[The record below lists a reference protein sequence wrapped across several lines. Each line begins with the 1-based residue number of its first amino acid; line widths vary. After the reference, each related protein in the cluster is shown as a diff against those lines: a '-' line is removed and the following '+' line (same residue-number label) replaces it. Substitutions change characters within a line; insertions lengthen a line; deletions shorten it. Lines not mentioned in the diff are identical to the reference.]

1 MNAGTG
7 LTGNELYPRF
17 SDAEYDRRYHAVRE
31 AMRQDNLDAILVSGA
46 RGSSEV
52 HYLSNYLAQSPCWL
66 LFPREGAPTVFI
78 HFFNHQPCAKAQSI
92 TNDVRWYGPAPI
104 PTLADAIRQRNLAK
118 SRIGLVSMRGMA
130 YGHVTQLQRLF
141 PEAEFVEFGPAFGR
155 IRRVRSDEELGYLR
169 RSGYLTDLACE
180 ALEEHLR
187 PGLTEH
193 DILSIVY
200 NSYIKNGGEP
210 GIHFIATTRMDQPD
224 RFVPWQKPTP
234 RVIEAGSVV
243 ITELTVSYWGY
254 STQIHRPFAITREP
268 PPLYR
273 KLFDTALECMK
284 TSARSVNLGRP
295 AKHLSPQAPS
305 SKRTALA
312 PTTASSM
319 VKQENLPSSAH
330 LLRPTLWSRGH
341 WSKTWSTS
349 SNPTR
354 SPAISKPACNSAP
367 PSSLNQ
373 TAENRCIIT
382 RSSFPFAVK
391 SQLNKERK

>member
-1 MNAGTG
+1 
-7 LTGNELYPRF
+7 
-17 SDAEYDRRYHAVRE
+17 
-31 AMRQDNLDAILVSGA
+31 
-46 RGSSEV
+46 
-52 HYLSNYLAQSPCWL
+52 
-66 LFPREGAPTVFI
+66 
-78 HFFNHQPCAKAQSI
+78 
-92 TNDVRWYGPAPI
+92 
-104 PTLADAIRQRNLAK
+104 
-118 SRIGLVSMRGMA
+118 MRGMA
-130 YGHVTQLQRLF
+130 YGHVTELQRLF

-155 IRRVRSDEELGYLR
+155 IRRVRSEEELGYLR

-200 NSYIKNGGEP
+200 SSYIKNGGEP

-254 STQIHRPFAITREP
+254 STQIHRPFAIAKEP
-268 PPLYR
+268 SPLYR
-273 KLFDTALECMK
+273 KLFDTALECYENIRK
-284 TSARSVNLGRP
+284 ICKPGTTSEEIIA
-295 AKHLSPQAPS
+295 
-305 SKRTALA
+305 
-312 PTTASSM
+312 ASS
-319 VKQENLPSSAH
+319 VIEDNGFTTYDSVFHGEAGKSPELGTV
-330 LLRPTLWSRGH
+330 LRRTLWSRGH

-367 PSSLNQ
+367 PSSLNR
-373 TAENRCIIT
+373 TAVNRCTII
-382 RSSFPFAVK
+382 RSSFPCAAK
-391 SQLNKERK
+391 SQPLNRSGSVVYYHHVEKPAPKRNDPPREDSRHGVALGRSRWVL